1 MEATEDEA
9 KATAKAKRKRRFFLI
24 RVSFLL
30 FVLFIVVLY
39 AVKDLRSRRGRN
51 AWDHTLDVAIILV
64 HVNGQ
69 TPVDPEA
76 LRALE
81 ARVPA
86 LEDRLRAEAERHHP
100 GIGKPFSIRIHGPVE
115 SAEAPPSPASEG
127 AVDLAKQT
135 LAMKSWLDAID
146 PRAGIVPDHWDTR
159 VYVIARRPASEKT
172 SFVEGQS
179 EQDGRIGNVAVEL
192 DASMADTTLFVVT
205 HELMHTLGAS
215 DKYDADGRTK
225 IPEGLADPNQSP
237 LYPQQRAEVMA
248 RNRVVAPGRETIPL
262 TIDELAIGPLTA
274 KEIGWVK

>member
-1 MEATEDEA
+1 MEATEEE
-9 KATAKAKRKRRFFLI
+9 AKAKRKRRFFLV
-24 RVSFLL
+24 RVSILL

-51 AWDHTLDVAIILV
+51 AWDHTLDVAIVLV
-64 HVNGQ
+64 HVSGQ
-69 TPVDPEA
+69 TPVDPDA

-81 ARVPA
+81 EHVPTLEAR
-86 LEDRLRAEAERHHP
+86 LQAEAERHHP

-115 SAEAPPSPASEG
+115 SREPPPSPASEG
-127 AVDLAKQT
+127 AVDLAKQS

-146 PRAGIVPDHWDTR
+146 PSAKIVAEHWDTR
-159 VYVIARRPASEKT
+159 IYVIARKPASEKR

-192 DASMADTTLFVVT
+192 DASMADVTLFVVT

-215 DKYDADGRTK
+215 DKYDAAGNTR

-248 RNRVVAPGRETIPL
+248 RNRVVAPGRETIPIS
-262 TIDELAIGPLTA
+262 IDELAIGPLTA
-274 KEIGWVK
+274 KEIGWLK